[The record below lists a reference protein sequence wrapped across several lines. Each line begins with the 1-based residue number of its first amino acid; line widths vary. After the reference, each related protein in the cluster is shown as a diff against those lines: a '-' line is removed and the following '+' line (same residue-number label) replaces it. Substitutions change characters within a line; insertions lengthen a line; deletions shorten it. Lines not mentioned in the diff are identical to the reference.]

1 MSRAVKEKNNL
12 QWSPCAFLLSFF
24 LFLFFL
30 YKLSLPIYFD
40 REANVIS
47 SFGDKLENVRRRY
60 LRVQHKSNAPLPVWL
75 YLRKLWFKWPRIWR
89 KKTLDDKAALSAH
102 DRWLNPFSGA
112 SDGLIK
118 AATGRYICV
127 GGVREA
133 ATPAYS
139 QIIYATSLWR
149 RL

>member
-1 MSRAVKEKNNL
+1 MRRSL
-12 QWSPCAFLLSFF
+12 CDYTCASCDLSG
-24 LFLFFL
+24 
-30 YKLSLPIYFD
+30 
-40 REANVIS
+40 RE
-47 SFGDKLENVRRRY
+47 FEGKR
-60 LRVQHKSNAPLPVWL
+60 
-75 YLRKLWFKWPRIWR
+75 
-89 KKTLDDKAALSAH
+89 TLDDKAALSAH

-139 QIIYATSLWR
+139 QIIYATSL
-149 RL
+149 